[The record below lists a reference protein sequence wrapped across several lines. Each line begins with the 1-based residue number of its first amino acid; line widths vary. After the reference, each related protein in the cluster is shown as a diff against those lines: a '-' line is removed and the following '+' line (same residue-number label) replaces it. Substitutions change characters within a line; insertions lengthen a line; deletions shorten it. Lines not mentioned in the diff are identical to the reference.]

1 MKQTIKILVTSI
13 VMTISLTVLADE
25 PQGFSPTELVQGT
38 MVAMDVF
45 KTENPDH
52 MVHLSGFKTWK
63 SGADAKVKFYVAHD
77 GMNMEYNYLCLK
89 HESQI
94 HCSVIQ

>member
-1 MKQTIKILVTSI
+1 MKHTIKILVTSL
-13 VMTISLTVLADE
+13 VMTFSFRSLAEE

-38 MVAMDVF
+38 TVAMDVF

-63 SGADAKVKFYVAHD
+63 SGADAKVKFYVNHD

-89 HESQI
+89 HETQI
-94 HCSVIQ
+94 HCSIIQ